1 MTTEQLL
8 ATLFISLSCFVI
20 INFILSLVLWRYSK
34 HIIYKMIVKY
44 WTATIVFFAF
54 QFFFP
59 NTPAQISF
67 SYAAG
72 IIPMIFVYIIVSKLF
87 DKKANIFLYASFHFI
102 ALTLTLILWQ
112 MDKGF
117 TAMTLPLSISMSLP
131 LLSSMKTIFF
141 THRKQAT
148 LLQKLLGV
156 LLFFWIPHCFSFALF
171 RMQEETQIFGWIT
184 SYTLYDM
191 MAILLPAIAIEESF
205 RNETVRLEQQVKSRT
220 MELREAL
227 KDKETLLKILV
238 HDISN
243 PLTVMRWYLSSIRKN
258 PTQDSLTYLDKIAHS
273 QEIVENIVKKVRQ
286 LQANPSDEKKDYPR
300 ISFRSCLD
308 EMKFVFE
315 KPLLAKNLKLE
326 IIDEFKGEDFI
337 KADQFSLTHSVLSNF
352 VNNAIKF
359 SFPDSTIRITIGRE
373 NDHLTVSIQD
383 FGVGMG
389 LKTIKDITSEK
400 RITSSPGTLGE
411 DGSGLGMS
419 IATTVLKNF
428 GAKLEIESQEYSPN
442 SQKHGTTIKLSF
454 PLASN

>member
-1 MTTEQLL
+1 MTSEQLL
-8 ATLFISLSCFVI
+8 ATLFVSLSCFVI

-72 IIPMIFVYIIVSKLF
+72 ILPMISVYIVVSKLF